1 MFYAFGFNQYNR
13 YNTIHA
19 EVDCMNRLKKM
30 CKLTDISI
38 IVFRTNNRGDSLLM
52 SKPCD
57 NCLRSIRHTLH
68 WKNYRLKNLYYTDN
82 NRFIKFSI

>member
-30 CKLTDISI
+30 EKLTDISI

-57 NCLRSIRHTLH
+57 NCIRSIRHTLN